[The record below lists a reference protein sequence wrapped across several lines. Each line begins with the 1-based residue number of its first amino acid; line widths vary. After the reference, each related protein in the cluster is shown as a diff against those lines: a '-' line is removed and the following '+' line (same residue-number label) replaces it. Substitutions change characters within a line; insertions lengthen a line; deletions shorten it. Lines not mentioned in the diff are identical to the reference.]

1 MSRILSLLMAL
12 VLSVGLSVPALA
24 SSADTGGRVSYDQ
37 WAAGIKGSTGE
48 TIAPLPSDNIPD
60 NGGVV
65 VPHLNDTGSTR
76 FYDVEFV
83 RAEYVAR
90 ADTPASFASGAI
102 ARNRLE
108 FNSPSSGSLTDT
120 VAGMSGPFT
129 GTQATTTSGFWK
141 STGLQNIIPVLGATY
156 TNGQDGTY
164 PGYNWPSASWAT
176 LFPNPL
182 SVTSIPDEIY
192 LYYKVTLSESIA
204 DFRVVSRFQFGNNA
218 ATGATAPSITT
229 LTANGTALY
238 LIQDPT
244 FVVDADIMNPVAEAV
259 YAGNSL
265 TSGGSVNVSS
275 YNYRGLWVGGSSL
288 NGALIHL
295 QTSTPS
301 AGEYYILLRL
311 KAVSSMSSY
320 SATSPYFLSTVMAF
334 DASNGEYNF
343 SNPGSVAGTVSPM
356 SVKIGPGYGYSLVD
370 SDGNVLNLP
379 SIFEGSLE
387 TEWNGF
393 PRVFDPFNSL
403 NSMMT
408 VSNKDQISSNV
419 VRYTGSSSRDG
430 NLLEGIELTYNWNSL
445 GLTISDSLGNS
456 KTYGYWQS
464 SSLSGLSNGTQ
475 QIEQDANIAG
485 KGLFA
490 SLSGFLSGLM
500 EGLQS
505 FLNTL
510 TTAISSFVQISEKI
524 LDMFLKIPRDAIGLV
539 SDILSVFPSE
549 VTSVIVACFVMVL
562 LFSAFKLFIGG

>member
-1 MSRILSLLMAL
+1 MRRMISLLLASL
-12 VLSVGLSVPALA
+12 LSVALCVPAMA
-24 SSADTGGRVSYDQ
+24 SSADAGGRVSYDQ
-37 WAAGIKGSTGE
+37 WAAGIKGSTGQ
-48 TIAPLPSDNIPD
+48 TIAPLPSDTSGD
-60 NGGVV
+60 SDFSFV
-65 VPHLNDTGSTR
+65 VPHLLDTGSTR

-83 RAEYVAR
+83 RAEYVGR
-90 ADTPASFASGAI
+90 ADTPTSFSVNAI
-102 ARNRLE
+102 AKRRLE
-108 FNSPSSGSLTDT
+108 FNSPTLGTLATET
-120 VAGMSGPFT
+120 AGMAGPFNNP
-129 GTQATTTSGFWK
+129 TTGFW
-141 STGLQNIIPVLGATY
+141 STTGLRNIIPVFGDTY
-156 TNGQDGTY
+156 ANGQEGTY
-164 PGYNWPSASWAT
+164 PKYNWPSDSWST

-182 SVTSIPDEIY
+182 TSTSIPNDLF
-192 LYYKVTLSESIA
+192 LYYKFTVKESIS
-204 DFRVVSRFQFGNNA
+204 DFRIVSRFQFGSNA
-218 ATGATAPSITT
+218 SSGSTAPAISN
-229 LTANGTALY
+229 LAGTGSALY
-238 LIQDPT
+238 LIRDPS
-244 FVVDADIMNPVAEAV
+244 FVVDADMINPIAVAQ

-265 TSGGSVNVSS
+265 SSGGAINVSS
-275 YNYRGLWVGGSSL
+275 APTRGLWVGGSSL
-288 NGALIHL
+288 NGALIYL
-295 QTSTPS
+295 NTSLPS
-301 AGEYYILLRL
+301 PGEYYILLHL
-311 KAVSSMSSY
+311 KANTSNFTSFNG
-320 SATSPYFLSTVMAF
+320 SPYFLNTTIAF
-334 DASNGEYNF
+334 DASNGEFNF
-343 SNPGSVAGTVSPM
+343 ENPGAIAGSVSPM

-387 TEWNGF
+387 TEWNGL
-393 PRVFDPFNSL
+393 PRVFDPFNSV
-403 NSMMT
+403 NSMLT

-430 NLLEGIELTYNWNSL
+430 NILQGIELTYAWNSL

-464 SSLSGLSNGTQ
+464 SFLSGLSNGTQ